1 LDPTSAHILAAG
13 IGMGL
18 AALGAGIGDGLV
30 TGRAVEGISRQP
42 EAANRIMTY
51 AYIGVGLVEALPF
64 IVVVLAG
71 FVIH

>member
-1 LDPTSAHILAAG
+1 VDAATAHILAAG

-18 AALGAGIGDGLV
+18 AALGAAVGDGLV
-30 TGRAVEGISRQP
+30 MGRAVEGIARQP
-42 EAANRIMTY
+42 EAQGRLMTN

-71 FVIH
+71 FVIR